1 MLDVSTLTHTQDV
14 IDVVDL
20 DGRRDPGAKPALNV
34 GGFDLIWD
42 GGPVMRFD
50 KPTSLPSML
59 GELACGGGTH

>member
-1 MLDVSTLTHTQDV
+1 V

-20 DGRRDPGAKPALNV
+20 DARRDLTAKLALNV

-59 GELACGGGTH
+59 GTRRGFITGGCDHEERL